1 MSSSRS
7 IAAAR
12 NRRAG
17 DSGLQARMPVKQPV
31 KSIQNSNLYANH
43 NNGHHK
49 MSNMSNTMNSNS
61 NGLPFSK
68 LTVSDAVGLITLRL
82 GKVEQ
87 HLIDMQNGDG
97 NTSFTSDDTT
107 KSLDNSV
114 ITTIVNRLD
123 ALEKKD
129 IHTQSVIKNIHDE
142 ITSIKKSLDKVSEM
156 NSKME
161 HNMSV
166 KFDEIDMG
174 FVEIEKTIDEIMSN
188 VNENQAVEG
197 NDSVEESEEN
207 VKVEVTEVAD
217 ENVKVEVTEA
227 SDENDKVEVTEASDE
242 NVKVELTEVEQV
254 TNVNEVPKEAN
265 FNAKNAGIVDSI
277 KEEVSKSVN
286 EKKGGKK
293 KNKNNSVN
301 LEM

>member
-31 KSIQNSNLYANH
+31 KSIQNPNVYANH

-49 MSNMSNTMNSNS
+49 MGNMSNTMNSNN

-82 GKVEQ
+82 GKVEK

-97 NTSFTSDDTT
+97 NTSTSFTSDDTT
-107 KSLDNSV
+107 KSLDSSV

-129 IHTQSVIKNIHDE
+129 IHTQSVIKNVHDE

-156 NSKME
+156 NSKLE

-174 FVEIEKTIDEIMSN
+174 FVEIEKSIDEIMAN
-188 VNENQAVEG
+188 DNANKAVEG
-197 NDSVEESEEN
+197 NTNVEVSEEN
-207 VKVEVTEVAD
+207 VKVEVTEVYEASKD
-217 ENVKVEVTEA
+217 EVPDKELSMNVKNE
-227 SDENDKVEVTEASDE
+227 ENEDT
-242 NVKVELTEVEQV
+242 
-254 TNVNEVPKEAN
+254 
-265 FNAKNAGIVDSI
+265 VDSI
-277 KEEVSKSVN
+277 KEEVTKTVN

>member
-1 MSSSRS
+1 
-7 IAAAR
+7 
-12 NRRAG
+12 
-17 DSGLQARMPVKQPV
+17 
-31 KSIQNSNLYANH
+31 
-43 NNGHHK
+43 
-49 MSNMSNTMNSNS
+49 
-61 NGLPFSK
+61 
-68 LTVSDAVGLITLRL
+68 
-82 GKVEQ
+82 
-87 HLIDMQNGDG
+87 
-97 NTSFTSDDTT
+97 
-107 KSLDNSV
+107 
-114 ITTIVNRLD
+114 
-123 ALEKKD
+123 
-129 IHTQSVIKNIHDE
+129 
-142 ITSIKKSLDKVSEM
+142 
-156 NSKME
+156 
-161 HNMSV
+161 MSV

-197 NDSVEESEEN
+197 NDSVEASEEN

-227 SDENDKVEVTEASDE
+227 SDENDKVEVTEVSDE
-242 NVKVELTEVEQV
+242 NVKVEVTEVEQV

-265 FNAKNAGIVDSI
+265 LNAKNAGIVDSI